1 MPGKTLV
8 NKLLFVC
15 ALLLLSGAFAGQT
28 CAQQQPPYDAL
39 EGLDPVLL
47 TQGKEAQGEMK
58 ITVTR
63 GQFRYMFANAANKAA
78 FEQYPTRY
86 EIQLNG
92 ACARMGAPVV
102 GNPDLYAVHKGR
114 IYIFGSE
121 NCKTLFVAAD
131 RN

>member
-1 MPGKTLV
+1 MPGKTFM

-15 ALLLLSGAFAGQT
+15 ALLSVGGAFAGRT
-28 CAQQQPPYDAL
+28 YAQRQQPLDAL

-47 TQGKEAQGEMK
+47 TQGKEAQGEMD

-78 FEQYPTRY
+78 FEQDPTRY

-92 ACARMGAPVV
+92 ACARMGAPVQ
-102 GNPDLYAVHKGR
+102 GNPDLYAAHNGR
-114 IYIFGSE
+114 I
-121 NCKTLFVAAD
+121 
-131 RN
+131 